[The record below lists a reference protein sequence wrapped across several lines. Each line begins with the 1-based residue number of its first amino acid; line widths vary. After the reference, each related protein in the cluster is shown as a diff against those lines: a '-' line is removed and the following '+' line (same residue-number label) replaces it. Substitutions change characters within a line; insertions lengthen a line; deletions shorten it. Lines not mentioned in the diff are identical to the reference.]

1 MPAER
6 PDDTLSPMS
15 DASRPGGTGP
25 AARVV
30 PAPPPARDLSE
41 EHLDAWGFRDTAFR
55 INAAG
60 HVELTG
66 ARYALAGSELPDFLP
81 WVRDVLGM
89 EVELEPRQRTEP
101 PQVPPQR
108 CAPAFLHALA
118 KVLPPDAID
127 QDDAIRARHGHG
139 HTLEEMYRARYESF
153 SRVPDVVLYPATEAQ
168 VAGIVEAAVR
178 HGACLIPFGGGTS
191 VTDAL
196 RCPPGESRS
205 IASVDLR
212 RMNRIRWIDPV
223 NRMAEIEAGA
233 VGRHIAEQLAEHG
246 MTLGHEPDSV
256 ELSTLGGWIATHASG
271 MKKNRYGNIED
282 LLLDLRVVTPRGI
295 VSRSEPGPRE
305 SVSADPRRW
314 LLGSEG
320 GLGIIT
326 SAVVRVSPLPEIQE
340 YGSILFRGFEAGLA
354 FLYELQGQ
362 GTPPASVRLM
372 DNLQFRFGQALSPRR
387 AGVAKL
393 RSRLERAFVTGL
405 RGFAPDAMVACTL
418 VFEGSRREVAE
429 QRRRVYALGRK
440 HGGMRAG
447 SSNGARGYQLTFGIA
462 YIRDF
467 VMKHGVLA
475 ESFET
480 SVPWSRAGELCAAVK
495 RRVHEE
501 HARLG
506 LPGSAFISCRIT
518 QLYPTGVCVYFYL
531 AYRSNGSAR
540 PYEVFAELEHAARDE
555 ILRAGG
561 ALSHHHGVGK
571 LRKSF
576 LPRVFSE
583 ATLGWARD
591 TKRALDPHNVFGGSN
606 GAFAADAPERT

>member
-1 MPAER
+1 M
-6 PDDTLSPMS
+6 
-15 DASRPGGTGP
+15 
-25 AARVV
+25 
-30 PAPPPARDLSE
+30 
-41 EHLDAWGFRDTAFR
+41 
-55 INAAG
+55 
-60 HVELTG
+60 
-66 ARYALAGSELPDFLP
+66 PDFLP

-89 EVELEPRQRTEP
+89 QVDLEPREP
-101 PQVPPQR
+101 LASKPVPPAR
-108 CAPAFLHALA
+108 LDPAFRQALA
-118 KVLPPDAID
+118 KVLPPDAIEH
-127 QDDAIRARHGHG
+127 DAAVRMRHGHG
-139 HTLEEMYRARYESF
+139 HTLEEVYRARYEGF
-153 SRVPDVVLYPATEAQ
+153 PRVPDVVLYPSSEAQ
-168 VAGIVEAAVR
+168 VVGIVEAAVR

-196 RCPPGESRS
+196 RCSSSETRS

-223 NRMAEIEAGA
+223 NRLAEIEAGA
-233 VGRHIAEQLAEHG
+233 VGRHIGAQLAEHG

-282 LLLDLRVVTPRGI
+282 LLLDVRVVTPRGI

-305 SVSADPRRW
+305 SSSADPRRW
-314 LLGSEG
+314 MLGSEG
-320 GLGIIT
+320 NLGIIT
-326 SAVVRVSPLPEIQE
+326 SARVRISPLPEAQE
-340 YGSILFRGFEAGLA
+340 YGSILFRGFEAGLG
-354 FLYELQGQ
+354 FLYELQSQ
-362 GTPPASVRLM
+362 GALPASVRLM
-372 DNLQFRFGQALSPRR
+372 DNLQFRFGQALAPRR

-393 RSRLERAFVTGL
+393 RSRVERAFVTGV
-405 RGFAPDAMVACTL
+405 RGFSPDAMVACTL
-418 VFEGSRREVAE
+418 VFEGSRREVVE

-467 VMKHGVLA
+467 LMKHGVLA

-480 SVPWSRAGELCAAVK
+480 SIPWSRAGELCAAVK
-495 RRVHEE
+495 RRVHAE

-506 LPGSAFISCRIT
+506 LPGAAFISYRIT

-531 AYRSNGSAR
+531 AYGSDGGER

-555 ILRAGG
+555 ILQRGG

-571 LRKSF
+571 LRKGF

-583 ATLGWARD
+583 AALGWARD
-591 TKRALDPHNVFGGSN
+591 TKRALDPHNVFGGGN
-606 GAFAADAPERT
+606 GAFALDVPEPRGRA

>member
-1 MPAER
+1 MPE
-6 PDDTLSPMS
+6 P
-15 DASRPGGTGP
+15 SRP
-25 AARVV
+25 AAPSEPTAGRIV
-30 PAPPPARDLSE
+30 PAPPPPRDLSE

-55 INAAG
+55 VNAAG

-66 ARYALAGSELPDFLP
+66 ARYPLAGSEMPDFLP
-81 WVRDVLGM
+81 WVRDTLKI
-89 EVELEPRQRTEP
+89 EVDLEPRRPLETRP
-101 PQVPPQR
+101 VPPAR
-108 CAPAFLHALA
+108 LDPAFREALA
-118 KVLPPDAID
+118 KVLPPDAIQ
-127 QDDAIRARHGHG
+127 QDDALRMRHGHG
-139 HTLEEMYRARYESF
+139 HTLEEVYRARYEGF
-153 SRVPDVVLYPATEAQ
+153 PRVPDVVLYPATESQ
-168 VAGIVEAAVR
+168 VVGIVEAALS

-196 RCPPGESRS
+196 RCPPGEVRS

-233 VGRHIAEQLAEHG
+233 VGRHISEQLAEHG
-246 MTLGHEPDSV
+246 FTLGHEPDSV

-282 LLLDLRVVTPRGI
+282 LLLDVRAVTPRGV

-314 LLGSEG
+314 MLGSEG

-326 SAVVRVSPLPEIQE
+326 SALVRISPLPELQE
-340 YGSILFRGFEAGLA
+340 YGSILFRGFDAGLA

-362 GTPPASVRLM
+362 GAPPASVRLM

-405 RGFAPDAMVACTL
+405 RGFSPDEMVACTL

-467 VMKHGVLA
+467 VMAHGVLA

-480 SVPWSRAGELCAAVK
+480 SIPWSRAGELCAAVK
-495 RRVHEE
+495 RRVHQE
-501 HARLG
+501 HARRG
-506 LPGSAFISCRIT
+506 LPGVAFISCRIT

-531 AYRSNGSAR
+531 AYKGAEGER

-555 ILRAGG
+555 ILRTGG

-571 LRKSF
+571 LRKGF

-583 ATLGWARD
+583 AALGWARD
-591 TKRALDPHNVFGGSN
+591 TKRALDPHNVFGGGN
-606 GAFAADAPERT
+606 GAFVADAPEPTPRV